1 MTSARSIVIYA
12 FAMISMFGIS
22 FGIGYVY
29 QYDPERDVVELV
41 INRTADVSTGGSE
54 LIAGIVR
61 DVNLGSVTIETDSGT
76 IEVSL
81 DELTLEGLVPLDDPA
96 SIAAGTTVNLGGE
109 RILTERV
116 ITGLVFFDGE
126 TQQ

>member
-61 DVNLGSVTIETDSGT
+61 DVNLGSVTIETASGT

>member
-1 MTSARSIVIYA
+1 MTSARSIVIYS

-61 DVNLGSVTIETDSGT
+61 DVNLGSVTIETASGT

>member
-81 DELTLEGLVPLDDPA
+81 DELTLEGLVHLDDPA

>member
-1 MTSARSIVIYA
+1 
-12 FAMISMFGIS
+12 MISMFGIS

>member
-1 MTSARSIVIYA
+1 MTSARSIVIYS